1 MIRLDETGMHV
12 GGAKIE
18 LMAELTSIINIMLTN
33 KVMDEEEL
41 DYIVNLAKMGES
53 ELLMAVKET
62 ILEDALC

>member
-18 LMAELTSIINIMLTN
+18 LMAELTSIINSMLTN
-33 KVMDEEEL
+33 KVIDEEDL
-41 DYIVNLAKMGES
+41 DYIVNLAKMDES